1 MRKCKTSICH
11 LRSTAIALL
20 LMVPAIVFGS
30 EEASELNIEASKGGD
45 DFRTRQV
52 RQYFER
58 LGRTFEIYRLSVPA
72 PEEASYTAGTQTYH
86 LDRKRTGNLRY
97 NSLKVSSAAFYK
109 AVARSINSHFVSLED
124 SVNRDGSGVTGS
136 EFLQMVFRQAR
147 ALDKVGAD
155 LDTVDNRVTVTYV
168 YDGQHLIVA
177 PTTFNFVDNAVNTR
191 GTALHSKS
199 GVNNFSKHY
208 MLALI
213 LNDKAEVTMA
223 GKIYIRVLARDS
235 GQSVDMS
242 HVFAANGE
250 VDLAAYEFELTV
262 SNESG
267 TFKPLAAGLPPFA
280 DVLVN
285 ALDQPQ
291 LQYRSKVLEGQE
303 SLQGVVYSADL

>member
-1 MRKCKTSICH
+1 MKKCKASISF
-11 LRSTAIALL
+11 LQITAIALL
-20 LMVPAIVFGS
+20 LLVPAFGFGS
-30 EEASELNIEASKGGD
+30 EDASELNIEASIGGD

-58 LGRTFEIYRLSVPA
+58 LGRTFEIYRLSIPA
-72 PEEASYTAGTQTYH
+72 PEDASYTAGKQTYH
-86 LDRKRTGNLRY
+86 LDRKRAGNLRY

-109 AVARSINSHFVSLED
+109 AVARSINAHFVRLED
-124 SVNRDGSGVTGS
+124 TVNGDGSGVTGT

-147 ALDKVGAD
+147 ALDKARAD
-155 LDTVDNRVTVTYV
+155 LDAVDNHVTVTYV
-168 YDGQHLIVA
+168 YDGRHLIVA
-177 PTTFNFVDNAVNTR
+177 PTTFDFVDNAVNTR

-223 GKIYIRVLARDS
+223 GKIYIRILSRDS
-235 GQSVDMS
+235 GQAVDMA
-242 HVFAANGE
+242 HVFAAHEE
-250 VDLAAYEFELTV
+250 VDLSAYEFELTV

-280 DVLVN
+280 NVLVN

-291 LQYRSKVLEGQE
+291 LKYRSKALDGQE
-303 SLQGVVYSADL
+303 PLQGVVYSAR